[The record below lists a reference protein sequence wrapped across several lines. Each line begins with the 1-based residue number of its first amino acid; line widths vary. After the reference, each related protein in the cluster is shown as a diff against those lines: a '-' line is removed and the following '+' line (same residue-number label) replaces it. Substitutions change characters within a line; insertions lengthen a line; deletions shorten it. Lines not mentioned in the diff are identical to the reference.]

1 MLLEKLKDEI
11 GNMDI
16 YLLDQILKGRYLREQ
31 IILDAGCGNGRNLKW
46 FYNNSYTIFG
56 IDSDVD
62 KIEEVKKQY
71 IIQRKNFTVNSVENL
86 PFENE
91 SFHHILCNAV
101 LHFAENEAHFY
112 NMFSE
117 LVRVLKPNGS
127 LFIRTASD
135 IGIEDK
141 VLHLTSG
148 VYTLPDKTER
158 FLLTKPLLDKI
169 TKKYYL
175 SFLEPLKTVN
185 VNDKR
190 SMTTLVL
197 QKP

>member
-56 IDSDVD
+56 IDGNFD

-71 IIQRKNFTVNSVENL
+71 IIQRENFTVNSVENL

>member
-1 MLLEKLKDEI
+1 MSLEKLKDEI

-56 IDSDVD
+56 IDGDVD

-71 IIQRKNFTVNSVENL
+71 IIQCENFTVNSVENL

-158 FLLTKPLLDKI
+158 FLLTKSLLDKI

>member
-1 MLLEKLKDEI
+1 MLLEKLKDKI

-16 YLLDQILKGRYLREQ
+16 YLLDQILKGRYLKGQ
-31 IILDAGCGNGRNLKW
+31 IILDAGCGNGRNIKW
-46 FYNNSYTIFG
+46 FYNNLYTIFG
-56 IDSDVD
+56 VDGDVD
-62 KIEEVKKQY
+62 KIEKVKKQY
-71 IIQRKNFTVNSVENL
+71 IEQAENFTVSLVENL

-91 SFHHILCNAV
+91 SFHHIICNAV

-117 LVRVLKPNGS
+117 LVRVLKPNSS
-127 LFIRTASD
+127 LFIRMASD

-148 VYTLPDKTER
+148 IYTLPDKTER
-158 FLLTKPLLDKI
+158 FLLTKSLLKI
-169 TKKYYL
+169 IIKKYYL

-197 QKP
+197 QKS

>member
-1 MLLEKLKDEI
+1 MSMEKLQTQI
-11 GNMDI
+11 GKIDI
-16 YLLDQILKGRYLREQ
+16 YLLNQILKGRYLKDQ
-31 IILDAGCGNGRNLKW
+31 IILDAGCGSGRNLKW

-56 IDSDVD
+56 IDNDTS
-62 KIEEVKKQY
+62 KIKEIRKLY
-71 IIQRKNFTVNSVENL
+71 IEQNENFTVSLVENMS
-86 PFENE
+86 FEDE
-91 SFHHILCNAV
+91 SFHHIICNAV
-101 LHFAENEAHFY
+101 LHFAKNETHFY

-127 LFIRTASD
+127 LFVRMTSD

-141 VLHLTSG
+141 ALHLTDG

-158 FLLTKPLLDKI
+158 FLLTKSLLEKI
-169 TKKYYL
+169 IKKYYL

-197 QKP
+197 QKS